1 MTARMTQRIPAR
13 ESELREPV
21 ERLFSRDEYDVE
33 HEVPFGLKRID
44 LFFWRDED
52 GSEIIAVEL
61 KLRDW
66 RRAVWQAVHNRQVAT
81 RSYIALAAESI
92 TAVDTGILNSL
103 GLGLI
108 SVSPDSAKISMRAK
122 RSRVF
127 NKRAADRI
135 LCCVRQTSDV

>member
-1 MTARMTQRIPAR
+1 MRGRIPQQIPAR

-21 ERLFSRDEYDVE
+21 EKLFSRDAYDVG

-44 LFFWRDED
+44 LFFWREEVS
-52 GSEIIAVEL
+52 SEIIAVEL

-81 RSYIALAAESI
+81 WSYIALPAKSV
-92 TAVDTGILNSL
+92 TAVDSGILKSL

-108 SVSPDSAKISMRAK
+108 SVNPDSARIYMRAK
-122 RSRVF
+122 RSCVF
-127 NKRAADRI
+127 NKRIADRI
-135 LCCVRQTSDV
+135 LCCVRQSSDV

>member
-1 MTARMTQRIPAR
+1 MTGRIPQRIPSR

-33 HEVPFGLKRID
+33 HEVPFGLKKID
-44 LFFWRDED
+44 LFFWREED

-81 RSYIALAAESI
+81 RSYIALPAESM
-92 TAVDTGILNSL
+92 TAVDTGVLNSL

-108 SVSPDSAKISMRAK
+108 SVNSHSAKISVRAR

-127 NKRAADRI
+127 NKRAADRV
-135 LCCVRQTSDV
+135 LCCVRQTPNV